1 MDNDLDWNVQEEAAE
16 DNESGDDEESINCAA
31 SRNDLK

>member
-16 DNESGDDEESINCAA
+16 DNESGDDEVCA
-31 SRNDLK
+31 SRNDVR